1 MDEKLFL
8 DRLFARMRQPWLTI
22 VIIALNAL
30 VFAALV
36 LTGGNPLR
44 LDSARLI
51 SAGALYGPAV
61 LQGEHWRLASA
72 MFLHGGLLHIALN
85 MFALWQAGSLVE
97 RLFGHQRFLALY
109 LGAGLCGAITSLWWK
124 PAVLSV
130 GASGAIFGVYGA
142 LLGYMLGAREAMPL
156 ALMRELRASALA
168 FIGFSLFAGFVMPGI
183 DNAAHVGGLIGGLLL
198 GLGFARPLGARLNL
212 RAGLRALL
220 CVALTLGMTG
230 LMWRGVRP
238 AQAQLQ
244 RQIEFARSVRLLAM
258 TDQALARRTSV
269 LVEAFLDGTV
279 EPAEARRGF
288 EQDLLPRWDALLASL
303 RAQPVGDPR
312 RTTLI
317 AYATARRNAVAA
329 FARAAATGNLRW
341 VREAF
346 AWQNRAGLLLQKL
359 EAGRPAAASEPG
371 GTKSL

>member
-8 DRLFARMRQPWLTI
+8 DRLFARMRQPWMTI
-22 VIIALNAL
+22 ALIALNAL
-30 VFAALV
+30 AFAALV
-36 LTGGNPLR
+36 LTGGSPLR

-51 SAGALYGPAV
+51 AAGALYGPAV
-61 LQGEHWRLASA
+61 LQGEHWRLATA

-97 RLFGHQRFLALY
+97 RLFGHKRFLALY
-109 LGAGLCGAITSLWWK
+109 LGAGLSGAFSSLWWK

-156 ALMRELRASALA
+156 SLMRELRASALA

-183 DNAAHVGGLIGGLLL
+183 DNAAHVGGLVGGLLL
-198 GLGFARPLGARLNL
+198 GLGFARPLGARLDL
-212 RAGLRALL
+212 RSGVRAAL

-230 LMWRGVRP
+230 LLWRGVRP
-238 AQAQLQ
+238 AQDQLQ

-258 TDQALARRTSV
+258 TDRALARRTAV

-288 EQDLLPRWDALLASL
+288 EQDLLPRWDAMLASL
-303 RAQPVGDPR
+303 RAQAAGDPR
-312 RTTLI
+312 RATLI

-359 EAGRPAAASEPG
+359 EAGRETAASRPQ
-371 GTKSL
+371 

>member
-8 DRLFARMRQPWLTI
+8 DRLFARMSQPWLTI
-22 VIIALNAL
+22 ILIAFNAL
-30 VFAALV
+30 AFAAL
-36 LTGGNPLR
+36 LLAGGNPLR
-44 LDSARLI
+44 FDSARLI
-51 SAGALYGPAV
+51 AAGALYGPAV
-61 LQGEHWRLASA
+61 LRGEYWRLASA

-109 LGAGLCGAITSLWWK
+109 LGAGLVGAITSLWWK
-124 PAVLSV
+124 PTVLSV

-142 LLGYMLGAREAMPL
+142 LLGYLLGAREAMPL
-156 ALMRELRASALA
+156 SLMRELRSSALA
-168 FIGFSLFAGFVMPGI
+168 FIGFSLFAGFAMPGI
-183 DNAAHVGGLIGGLLL
+183 DNAAHVGGLIGGFLL
-198 GLGFARPLGARLNL
+198 GLGFARPLEAKLDRRAAL
-212 RAGLRALL
+212 RAAL
-220 CVALTLGMTG
+220 CVALTLGMAG
-230 LMWRGVRP
+230 LMWRGVKP

-244 RQIEFARSVRLLAM
+244 RQLEFERSVRLLAM
-258 TDQALARRTSV
+258 TDQALARRTAV

-279 EPAEARRGF
+279 EPALARRGF
-288 EQDLLPRWDALLASL
+288 EQDLLPRWNAMLASL
-303 RAQPVGDPR
+303 QAQPVGDPR

-346 AWQNRAGLLLQKL
+346 AWQNRASLLLQQL
-359 EAGRPAAASEPG
+359 EPARPVAASKPR
-371 GTKSL
+371 

>member
-1 MDEKLFL
+1 MDEKHFL
-8 DRLFARMRQPWLTI
+8 DRLFARMSQPWLTI
-22 VIIALNAL
+22 IIIAINAV

-36 LTGGNPLR
+36 LAGGNLLR
-44 LDSARLI
+44 LDSAHLI
-51 SAGALYGPAV
+51 AAGALYGPAV
-61 LQGEHWRLASA
+61 LQGEYWRLASA

-97 RLFGHQRFLALY
+97 RLFGHKRFLILY
-109 LGAGLCGAITSLWWK
+109 LGAGLVGAITSLWWK
-124 PAVLSV
+124 PTVLSV

-142 LLGYMLGAREAMPL
+142 LLGYLLGAREAMPL
-156 ALMRELRASALA
+156 SLMRELRSSALA
-168 FIGFSLFAGFVMPGI
+168 FVGFSLFAGFAMPGI
-183 DNAAHVGGLIGGLLL
+183 DNAAHVGGLIGGFLL
-198 GLGFARPLGARLNL
+198 GLGFARPLDAKLDL
-212 RAGLRALL
+212 RSGLRAVL
-220 CVALTLGMTG
+220 CVALTLGMAG
-230 LMWRGVRP
+230 LMWRGVKP

-244 RQIEFARSVRLLAM
+244 RQIEFERSVRLLAM
-258 TDQALARRTSV
+258 TDQALARRTAV

-288 EQDLLPRWDALLASL
+288 EQDLLPRWNAMLASL
-303 RAQPVGDPR
+303 QAQPAADPR

-346 AWQNRAGLLLQKL
+346 AWQSRASLLLQQL
-359 EAGRPAAASEPG
+359 EPARPAAASEPG